1 MTTPDTESALSAIK
15 KAFGDECVVVQDY
28 QADRDLLK
36 KYTWVLEDL
45 GNVIH
50 VIHKGATLGIVD
62 QENLTF
68 ATDFGCSAEGLA
80 DLPQAIKEQAHE
92 WAEQEMW
99 PVWEKHGY
107 VIDTGATNH
116 EWDSLE
122 RLWLINVIKEIDS
135 NEALVQELRW
145 VAIQERIQF
154 IR

>member
-1 MTTPDTESALSAIK
+1 MMTPDTESALSAIK
-15 KAFGDECVVVQDY
+15 KPFGDECIIVKDY

-45 GNVIH
+45 ENAIH
-50 VIHKGATLGIVD
+50 VIHKGVTLGIVD
-62 QENLTF
+62 VENLTF
-68 ATDFGCSAEGLA
+68 ATDFGCSAEGVA
-80 DLPQAIKEQAHE
+80 DLPQTVEEQARE

-99 PVWEKHGY
+99 PVWKKRGY
-107 VIDTGATNH
+107 VIDTGAMNH

-122 RLWLINVIKEIDS
+122 RLWLINVIKELDS

-145 VAIQERIQF
+145 AALQERIQF